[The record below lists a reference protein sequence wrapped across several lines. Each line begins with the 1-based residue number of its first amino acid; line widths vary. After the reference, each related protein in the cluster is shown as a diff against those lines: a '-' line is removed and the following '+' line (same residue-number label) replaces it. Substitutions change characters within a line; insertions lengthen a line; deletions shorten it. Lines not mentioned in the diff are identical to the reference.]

1 MKNHKFNKSD
11 YAAMAGIF
19 LLLNIGINAGV
30 VYTNIDPDTTIFNNN
45 GIYQLDIDAD
55 ADVDFTFFN
64 NNISSPGFYTYSS
77 NYYPPHFKQE
87 IFITPFAGGSVA
99 GSKSNT
105 FSFSDF
111 YYFPFA
117 LISGNFVEPFMM
129 WQNGNDQQL
138 IYQSAIFDWSNV
150 IAEGGN
156 WEPETTNHFVG
167 IRFNDDQ
174 DSLHY
179 GWIRCDITG
188 DGQILIIKDYAYET
202 TPNKPIIAGDT
213 LMSNIGEVNT
223 INANIYSTA
232 NNISIQLAIINPNT
246 IVQVFDISGK
256 LILTKTLTNLNTKIS
271 LNTGTGLYL
280 VKLKSE
286 TYSFE
291 KTVFLNM

>member
-1 MKNHKFNKSD
+1 M
-11 YAAMAGIF
+11 
-19 LLLNIGINAGV
+19 
-30 VYTNIDPDTTIFNNN
+30 
-45 GIYQLDIDAD
+45 
-55 ADVDFTFFN
+55 
-64 NNISSPGFYTYSS
+64 
-77 NYYPPHFKQE
+77 
-87 IFITPFAGGSVA
+87 
-99 GSKSNT
+99 
-105 FSFSDF
+105 
-111 YYFPFA
+111 
-117 LISGNFVEPFMM
+117 
-129 WQNGNDQQL
+129 
-138 IYQSAIFDWSNV
+138 
-150 IAEGGN
+150 
-156 WEPETTNHFVG
+156 
-167 IRFNDDQ
+167 R
-174 DSLHY
+174 HY
-179 GWIRCDITG
+179 G